1 MITNND
7 KLRVLIINDMVI
19 FPNNEV
25 RIEYDK
31 NLDKQMKETFDCDDE
46 LILIVNPID
55 DGEKIDIMSL
65 PNVGVLGRIKLK
77 LNVPNGKT
85 RVVIEGLER
94 VEINNY
100 IFDNKN
106 YSANYNIIENIEV
119 EDENNYIN
127 ILIKGG
133 FYAFFY

>member
-1 MITNND
+1 
-7 KLRVLIINDMVI
+7 
-19 FPNNEV
+19 
-25 RIEYDK
+25 
-31 NLDKQMKETFDCDDE
+31 
-46 LILIVNPID
+46 
-55 DGEKIDIMSL
+55 MSL

-127 ILIKGG
+127 ILIKAIERYIDRVPYIGNAIMG
-133 FYAFFY
+133 QINNVRSLM